1 MEHMYQLN
9 QVPTEPQIR
18 KFLRR
23 TLFGK
28 NVFCPECR
36 FRWVTKRQG
45 RYWCPRCRE
54 RFSLLSHT
62 WLRDCKLP
70 LQKFWLLLWCWTQ
83 GVPVKQTMAL
93 ALLSEEAVRR
103 WFGRFRDRLPENPE
117 QLSRVVQL
125 DEAYGKGWVLIMAKQ
140 KHTRKLAWSVLR
152 GDSTQRHHVLQFLA
166 ANVKPRT
173 RLATDGAFIY
183 KGIEQW
189 WPVRHDTDI
198 HKNWEFGKTS
208 EIEGMFG
215 NYRTFVRRMYHH
227 TTAEKVPEYVR
238 EFCTRFSSPEL
249 FKSPNDYLLKSLSL
263 APLD

>member
-9 QVPTEPQIR
+9 QIPTESQIR

-28 NVFCPECR
+28 NVFCPGCR
-36 FRWVTKRQG
+36 YRWVKKRQE
-45 RYWCPRCRE
+45 RYWCPRCRK
-54 RFSLLSHT
+54 RFSVLSHT
-62 WLRDCKLP
+62 WLSDMKLP
-70 LQKFWLLLWCWTQ
+70 LPKFWLLLWSWTQ
-83 GVPVKQTMAL
+83 AVPVKQTMAL
-93 ALLSEEAVRR
+93 SHLSEEAVRR
-103 WFGRFRDRLPENPE
+103 WFGRFREHLPENAE

-125 DEAYGKGWVLIMAKQ
+125 DESYGRGWVLLMAKQ
-140 KHTRKLAWSVLR
+140 ENTRKLAWSVFS
-152 GDSTQRHHVLQFLA
+152 GNSTQRHHALRFLQ
-166 ANVKPRT
+166 ANVRPGTK
-173 RLATDGAFIY
+173 LSTDGAFIY

-189 WPVRHDTDI
+189 WPVKHRTDI

-227 TTAEKVPEYVR
+227 HTAERVPEYVR
-238 EFCTRFSSPEL
+238 EFASRFSSPEL
-249 FKSPNDYLLKSLSL
+249 FKSPNDYLSKLLSL